1 MKNYLTIFAFTII
14 IAVTFTNVNAQVN
27 DQWVCIVQ
35 PETILTSPE
44 HRYRDAAVLTSD
56 LGYPRFVLAKPFI
69 STEWRS
75 NNNHRKQ
82 EAIIAAIQYSIHH
95 TFAGNIVI
103 RFSKLANYLPNAVG
117 VPNITV
123 ENLLFNYFYN
133 PNQRIRSEN
142 RNWLLQMAGSP
153 INRVCNNGR
162 WVLRN
167 F

>member
-44 HRYRDAAVLTSD
+44 HRHRDAAVLTSD
-56 LGYPRFVLAKPFI
+56 LGYTRFVLAKPFI

-82 EAIIAAIQYSIHH
+82 EAIIAAVQYSIHH
-95 TFAGNIVI
+95 TFGGNILI
-103 RFSKLANYLPNAVG
+103 KFSKLPNYLPNSVG
-117 VPNITV
+117 VPDVTV

-133 PNQRIRSEN
+133 TNQRIRSES
-142 RNWLLQMAGSP
+142 RIWLLQMAGSP

-162 WVLRN
+162 WVPRN